1 MKPENIRECFLTAA
15 KRKTLRRD
23 VAETIRPER
32 PEGCTDPG
40 PQCLQEHVDALQK
53 ILIAETYEPP
63 KHRKQRINE
72 HNCGK
77 VREIVRP
84 YYRYEQVVHHCI
96 VRQIQPIVLHG
107 IYEHALGSIPGRGP
121 HDGKRTIEK
130 WIRGYK
136 GRKFY
141 ILKAD
146 VRHCFQTED
155 INVIDAKF
163 RKIIKDDRFLRLN
176 RKVLGCEAEMT
187 PLSHLLEEMGKDTA
201 LHFVEAVSQSGPLL
215 VGLPLGFV
223 TSQWYTQ
230 LNYRGLDRK
239 IVQEWDGAD
248 HYIRY
253 MDDIVIFGRNKKKLH
268 RLRQQIEEYLAVEM
282 HQTLK
287 RTWQVFRFEYVDR
300 KTGKTRGRALDF
312 MGFVFH
318 HNRTTMRKSILER
331 SRRKAHK
338 INKKQ
343 RPTWYD
349 ASAMLSYMGW
359 YDHTDTYKYYE
370 KYIKPCINVRQL
382 KKIVSK
388 HSRKEQKR
396 YDELV
401 QSTEHDQTGRV
412 RHHVQPDNGLPAQG
426 DRRGADRRGS
436 REQGNR
442 DRLGVYG
449 AAADAGR
456 VQYVPG

>member
-1 MKPENIRECFLTAA
+1 MKTYKHLFEDMVKTENIRECFLTAA
-15 KRKTLRRD
+15 KKKTLRRE
-23 VAETIRPER
+23 VAEVIREER
-32 PEGCTDPG
+32 PPGCTDPG

-72 HNCGK
+72 YNCGK

-84 YYRYEQVVHHCI
+84 YYKYEQVVHHCI
-96 VRQIQPIVLHG
+96 VRQIQPIILHG
-107 IYEHALGSIPGRGP
+107 LYEHALGSIPGRGP

-155 INVIDAKF
+155 IDVIDAKF
-163 RKIIKDDRFLRLN
+163 RRIIKDDRFLRLN
-176 RKVLGCEAEMT
+176 RQVLECEANT
-187 PLSHLLEEMGKDTA
+187 APIQALLADMDKDTA
-201 LHFVEAVSQSGPLL
+201 LHFVEAVAQDQPLL
-215 VGLPLGFV
+215 TGLPLGFV

-230 LNYRGLDRK
+230 LNYREFDRK
-239 IVQEWDGAD
+239 IVQEWPGAD
-248 HYIRY
+248 HYMRY
-253 MDDIVIFGRNKKKLH
+253 MDDIVIFGRNKKQLH
-268 RLRQQIEEYLAVEM
+268 QLRRTIEDYLAVEM

-287 RTWQVFRFEYVDR
+287 RNWQVFRFEYEDR
-300 KTGKTRGRALDF
+300 KTKKTRGRALDF

-318 HNRTTMRKSILER
+318 HDRTTMRKSILER

-338 INKKQ
+338 IAKKP

-349 ASAMLSYMGW
+349 AAAMLSYIGW
-359 YDHTDTYKYYE
+359 YDHTDTYGYFE
-370 KYIKPCINVRQL
+370 EYIKPFVNVRQL
-382 KKIVSK
+382 KKIASK
-388 HSRKEQKR
+388 HSRKERKR

-401 QSTEHDQTGRV
+401 QSTKHREAGRV
-412 RHHVQPDNGLPAQG
+412 RSEVQPDHCIPAEG
-426 DRRGADRRGS
+426 DR
-436 REQGNR
+436 
-442 DRLGVYG
+442 
-449 AAADAGR
+449 AGR
-456 VQYVPG
+456 GRTH